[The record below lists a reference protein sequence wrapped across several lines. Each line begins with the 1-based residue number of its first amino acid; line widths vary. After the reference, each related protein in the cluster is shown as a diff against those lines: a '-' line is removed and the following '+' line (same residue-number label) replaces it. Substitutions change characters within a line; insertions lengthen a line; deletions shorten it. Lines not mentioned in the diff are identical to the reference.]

1 MKICI
6 VTHKVIKGD
15 GQGRVNYEVTTEA
28 IRCGYRVTLIA
39 SQIDP
44 QLEQNELVDWIQIS
58 VKNLPL
64 ALLRNLAFSQQAARW
79 LEKHRQAF
87 NIVKINGAITNFPG
101 DINAVHFVH
110 SSWLKSPVHTW
121 QQQKNLYGL
130 YQLFYTAVNS
140 YWEKQAFSRAK
151 KIVAV
156 SQQVKQE
163 LLAIGVPSAK
173 IEVITNGVDLAEFT
187 LGKGDCVAS
196 GQHRKSLQ
204 LPESVPLAFFV
215 GDIRTPRKNL
225 DTVLQALVKVPDLH
239 LIVAGNTA
247 KSPYPKL
254 AKDLNISERT
264 HFIGYRTDISEL
276 MQAVDM
282 LVFPS
287 RYEPFGMVVS
297 EAMATGLPVIT
308 SSTVGAAEIV
318 TPECGIV
325 LADCEDVSALVAA
338 LKTLVGDRN
347 LREQM
352 GKAGRAIAQQHSWK
366 NKAASY
372 LNLFQELAKS

>member
-15 GQGRVNYEVTTEA
+15 GQGRVNYEVAMEA

-58 VKNLPL
+58 VKNLPIAFL
-64 ALLRNLAFSQQAARW
+64 KNLAFSQQAAQW
-79 LEKHRQAF
+79 LQKHRQEF
-87 NIVKINGAITNFPG
+87 DIVKINGAITNFAG

-121 QQQKNLYGL
+121 HQNKNLYGL

-140 YWEKQAFSRAK
+140 YWEKQAFYKSRR
-151 KIVAV
+151 IVAV

-163 LLAIGVPSAK
+163 LLAIGIPSAK
-173 IEVITNGVDLAEFT
+173 IEVITNGVDLTEFVP
-187 LGKGDCVAS
+187 GKSDR
-196 GQHRKSLQ
+196 QSLQ
-204 LPESVPLAFFV
+204 LPENVPLALFV

-225 DTVLQALVKVPDLH
+225 DTVLKALVKVPNLH
-239 LIVAGNTA
+239 LVVAGSTE

-254 AKDLNISERT
+254 AKDLNISDRT
-264 HFIGYRTDISEL
+264 HFIGYRIDISKL

-325 LADCEDVSALVAA
+325 LANCEAVLELTHA
-338 LKTLVGDRN
+338 LKTLVSDRD

-366 NKAASY
+366 SKAVSY
-372 LNLFQELAKS
+372 LNLFKGLAKS